1 MGNRP
6 SKTILT
12 MCRQPLDIYD
22 VRPRAQEAYLS
33 QNGWHFNDAACRYAV
48 SLMRKRNVATGKME
62 QLPMMEAQE
71 VDEVLKRNGVVLEN
85 KIGMDYV
92 YVANKCKYDFYKK
105 SVPDERHL
113 SQYVK
118 DVVDD
123 EDAPDG
129 YILSEWYAKMVR
141 AGIPVPWKMFNED
154 D

>member
-1 MGNRP
+1 
-6 SKTILT
+6 

-22 VRPRAQEAYLS
+22 LRPRSQEAYLS
-33 QNGWHFNDAACRYAV
+33 QNGWQFNEAACKYAV
-48 SLMRKRNVATGKME
+48 SLMRKRNVATGKLE
-62 QLPMMEAQE
+62 SLPVMEAEE
-71 VDEVLKRNGVVLEN
+71 VDELLKRHGVVLDN

-92 YVANKCKYDFYKK
+92 YVANMGKYDFFKS

-113 SQYVK
+113 ALYVK

-123 EDAPDG
+123 VDAPDG
-129 YILSEWYAKMVR
+129 YIMTEWYAKMVR